1 LVPNKDKCVW
11 SPSQQ
16 LDQLGFRWDLKQCV
30 SPVPDR
36 RLSALY
42 ELIILVLENSTAV
55 NVRTLSKVSGKI
67 IAMSPALG
75 FVTQVMTRC
84 ILFSFEFKR

>member
-30 SPVPDR
+30 LPVPDR

-55 NVRTLSKVSGKI
+55 KVRTLAKVSGKI
-67 IAMSPALG
+67 TTMSPALG

-84 ILFSFEFKR
+84 IFSVLNL